1 LLLKVVQSA
10 LRLGAKDAFGLF
22 EYKGNCAEVLM
33 IVRQMWLFR
42 QHLQKREAL
51 APSVAADYIGVS
63 AGIV

>member
-33 IVRQMWLFR
+33 IVGQMWLF
-42 QHLQKREAL
+42 
-51 APSVAADYIGVS
+51 
-63 AGIV
+63 